1 MLSFTYNPLTLSVTY
16 KPLMLS
22 VTNKPLMLTVVMLTV
37 FLLSVV
43 AASNKA
49 KVYPSEARVRVHILQ
64 ILDLAETYFSV
75 VRNTLV

>member
-1 MLSFTYNPLTLSVTY
+1 MLSFTYNPLMLSVTY

-22 VTNKPLMLTVVMLTV
+22 VVMLTVVLM
-37 FLLSVV
+37 SVV
-43 AASNKA
+43 APSNKA

-64 ILDLAETYFSV
+64 IMDFAEAYFSV